1 MTAVTDLQKG
11 VAGGKRK
18 AVCPQDALVPQIS
31 CGNKEILLL
40 TILKYW
46 FDFKAKNAV
55 EHYRTVEYVSY
66 SLTHLQ

>member
-11 VAGGKRK
+11 VAGAKRK

-46 FDFKAKNAV
+46 LISKQ
-55 EHYRTVEYVSY
+55 RTRWNTTVLSNM
-66 SLTHLQ
+66 